1 MQSDQT
7 DDLLDDTGNVCDDQG
22 ICALIEMDRA
32 ARTQVLPQYGYN
44 FTARG
49 ITEPP
54 TDGYSSSC
62 L

>member
-32 ARTQVLPQYGYN
+32 ARTQVLPQNGHN
-44 FTARG
+44 F
-49 ITEPP
+49 
-54 TDGYSSSC
+54 
-62 L
+62 LK